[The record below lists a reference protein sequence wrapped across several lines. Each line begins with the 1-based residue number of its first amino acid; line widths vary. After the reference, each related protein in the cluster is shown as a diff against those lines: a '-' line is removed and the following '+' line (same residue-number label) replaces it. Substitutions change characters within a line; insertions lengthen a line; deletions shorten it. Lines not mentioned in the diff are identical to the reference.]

1 MHVQQVVHV
10 LRGGD
15 ELAAGVVV
23 VLVELRC
30 SGLGLD
36 GRRGLLRYLGLCFS
50 NERLLLHLLRRIG
63 GHVHR
68 QVLNRTGTGVNMCAE
83 GPKDANRP
91 FLLLLWQYALVPLAT
106 VAMAAEIELLRE
118 EGRDVEGLASSLSMP
133 VLLLCCAEVEGVA
146 AASFWLLVLLMEPL
160 SENEE
165 LCVLLLLLLLLLLCL
180 RFIFKCTFSTW
191 RFTLYLLANIFVHS
205 WKLHLNQQQRK
216 EERKSGRG
224 VVYAVPAPC
233 ANYEQKSLLL
243 QVLHVPELGLGP
255 RVGLLVVVL
264 DVDVVLELVLAREV
278 LGAERAH
285 VLALKETLRD

>member
-1 MHVQQVVHV
+1 
-10 LRGGD
+10 
-15 ELAAGVVV
+15 
-23 VLVELRC
+23 
-30 SGLGLD
+30 
-36 GRRGLLRYLGLCFS
+36 
-50 NERLLLHLLRRIG
+50 
-63 GHVHR
+63 
-68 QVLNRTGTGVNMCAE
+68 MCAE